1 MSTPGRAP
9 LSNPAPVPVPPTP
22 ALLLSMLQVS
32 SHVSDLIFSPG
43 SYPHVEVSGQLVPVK
58 TPGMPVLSAGDTQRI
73 AQELIGDNK
82 QAIGTLQTQ
91 GSCDISYSLPGT
103 ARFRV
108 NVFVQRGSHAIVMRV
123 IPKSIPSFEELK
135 LPPEL
140 GHIADIKNGIVLV
153 TGPTGSGKSSTLAAI
168 LDRINETKAYHIL
181 TIEDPVEFMH
191 RHKRSIIH
199 QRELHSDTPSFALAL
214 RAALRQ
220 APKVILVGE
229 MRDKETIEIALEAAE
244 TGHLVLSTLHTTD
257 ASKTVE
263 RIIGVFPLAEQQT
276 IRNRFAKS
284 FRYIVSQRLLPRKEG
299 AGRVAAIE
307 ILKSTLRT
315 REYLDKGEVEG
326 KSLLDA
332 MRDGDTEGMQHFDGE
347 IEKLI
352 RAGTIDYDTAMA
364 YATNPGNLRLQ
375 LADLL
380 GEAPAAPP
388 VRERPSAKPKQE
400 TEIELE

>member
-1 MSTPGRAP
+1 
-9 LSNPAPVPVPPTP
+9 
-22 ALLLSMLQVS
+22 MLQVS
-32 SHVSDLIFSPG
+32 NHVSDLIFSPG
-43 SYPHVEVSGQLVPVK
+43 SHPHVEVSGQLVPVK
-58 TPGMPVLSAGDTQRI
+58 IPGLPVLHPDDTQRI

-82 QAIGTLQTQ
+82 QAISMLQQ
-91 GSCDISYSLPGT
+91 HGSCDISYSLPGT

-123 IPKSIPSFEELK
+123 IPKTIPSFDELK
-135 LPPEL
+135 LPQEL
-140 GHIADIKNGIVLV
+140 ARVADLKNGIVLV

-191 RHKRSIIH
+191 RHKRSIVH

-263 RIIGVFPLAEQQT
+263 RIIGVFPLNEQHT

-284 FRYIVSQRLLPRKEG
+284 FRYIVSQRLMPRKG
-299 AGRVAAIE
+299 GTGRVAAIE
-307 ILKSTLRT
+307 ILKSTVRT

-352 RAGTIDYDTAMA
+352 RGEMIDYDTAMA
-364 YATNPGNLRLQ
+364 YSTNPGNLRL
-375 LADLL
+375 LLSDL
-380 GEAPAAPP
+380 GMDMPPAAEEKAAP
-388 VRERPSAKPKQE
+388 RASTKKKEE
-400 TEIELE
+400 TELEIE

>member
-1 MSTPGRAP
+1 
-9 LSNPAPVPVPPTP
+9 
-22 ALLLSMLQVS
+22 MLQVS
-32 SHVSDLIFSPG
+32 THVSDLIFSPG
-43 SYPHVEVSGQLVPVK
+43 CLPHVEVSGHLVPVK
-58 TPGMPVLSAGDTQRI
+58 MTGLSVLTPGDTQRI

-82 QAIGTLQTQ
+82 SSLGMLQTQ

-123 IPKSIPSFEELK
+123 IPKSIPTFAELK
-135 LPPEL
+135 LPAEL
-140 GHIADIKNGIVLV
+140 SQIADIKNGIVLV

-191 RHKRSIIH
+191 RHKRSIVH

-299 AGRVAAIE
+299 TGRVAAIE

-352 RAGTIDYDTAMA
+352 RAGMIDYDTAMA

-380 GEAPAAPP
+380 GEAPATQRASARPAPK
-388 VRERPSAKPKQE
+388 AKQD